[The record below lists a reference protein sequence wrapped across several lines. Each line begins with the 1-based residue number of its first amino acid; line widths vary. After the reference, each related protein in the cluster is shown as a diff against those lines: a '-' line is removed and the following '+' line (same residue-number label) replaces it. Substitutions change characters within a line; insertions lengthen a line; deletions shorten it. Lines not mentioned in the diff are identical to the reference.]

1 MQMEK
6 ENFFVVLQNTIDGG
20 RTTIYPEVHYI
31 YEDDGFSPEL
41 DALERQNG
49 DISVLCDLD
58 DTGRLLKSCRSISPE
73 WQVVDAS
80 LQVQALDHGQQS
92 RLLCITGSNSRTNAD
107 LPELRG
113 TFNEQV
119 ARSISLVDQLK
130 QRNAEI
136 KQALEEL

>member
-1 MQMEK
+1 MDG
-6 ENFFVVLQNTIDGG
+6 ENFFVVLQNTNDGC
-20 RTTIYPEVHYI
+20 RTTIYPEVHYV
-31 YEDDGFSPEL
+31 YEDDAFSPEL
-41 DALERQNG
+41 DASEQQNG

-58 DTGRLLKSCRSISPE
+58 ETGRLLSSCRSISPE

-92 RLLCITGSNSRTNAD
+92 RLLCITGTNSRTNAD

-113 TFNEQV
+113 NFNEQV
-119 ARSISLVDQLK
+119 SRSILLVEQLK
-130 QRNAEI
+130 ERNSEI